1 MRTTLDIA
9 EDVLQAAKER
19 ARRENKT
26 AGEVISELARAAL
39 TAPAAVTASPKAS
52 EPRSHYGIRPFPKR
66 GNAVVTNDLV
76 NKLREGDA
84 Y

>member
-1 MRTTLDIA
+1 MRTTLDID

-19 ARRENKT
+19 SRRENKT
-26 AGEVISELARAAL
+26 AVEVISELARAAL
-39 TAPAAVTASPKAS
+39 TLPEGPVQKVS
-52 EPRSHYGIRPFPKR
+52 EPRSVYGIRPFPKR
-66 GNAVVTNDLV
+66 GGAVVTNELV

>member
-9 EDVLQAAKER
+9 EDVLQAAKEH

-26 AGEVISELARAAL
+26 AGEVISEWARAAL
-39 TAPAAVTASPKAS
+39 TAPPPQPAALKAK
-52 EPRSHYGIRPFPKR
+52 EPSAHYGIRPFPKR
-66 GNAVVTNDLV
+66 GNAVVTNELV

>member
-39 TAPAAVTASPKAS
+39 TMSVPAAAKVS

-66 GNAVVTNDLV
+66 GKAVVTNELV

>member
-9 EDVLQAAKER
+9 DDVLQAAKER

-39 TAPAAVTASPKAS
+39 TAPPPAPVAKAS
-52 EPRSHYGIRPFPKR
+52 EPRALYGIRPFARR
-66 GNAVVTNDLV
+66 GNLVTNELIDR
-76 NKLREGDA
+76 LREEDA

>member
-39 TAPAAVTASPKAS
+39 TAPQAAPLKAK
-52 EPRSHYGIRPFPKR
+52 EPLARYGIRPFPKR
-66 GNAVVTNDLV
+66 GNAVVTNELI
-76 NKLREGDA
+76 NKIREGDA